1 MHIANSFKYGVAAL
15 SVTAAGLVPTL
26 AAAQTSQPAD
36 KWQVSA
42 SIYAY
47 LPSVSSSTRF
57 PTTGGSSIDVDG
69 DTILDSLKMA
79 FMGSLDVHNGRWG
92 VFNDVLY
99 LDLGNTKTGTRDFTL
114 GNITLPASVS
124 ANLDYDLK
132 GLIWTVAGE
141 YRLATGNPAYTIDL
155 LAGARLFNVKTTLDY
170 AISGTAGSHPLAGKS
185 GRSEVSE
192 DLWDGI
198 VGVKGRYAFG
208 QNRQWYVPYYLDVGT
223 GQSDLT
229 WQAAGGVGYA
239 FGWGELS
246 AMWRY
251 IDYSMESG
259 KAVESMSFNGP
270 MFGATFRW

>member
-1 MHIANSFKYGVAAL
+1 MHIAATFKYGIAAL
-15 SVTAAGLVPTL
+15 SVAAGAIAPTL
-26 AAAQTSQPAD
+26 SAAQTSQPAD
-36 KWQVSA
+36 KWQVAA
-42 SIYAY
+42 SIYGY
-47 LPSVSSSTRF
+47 LPTLSGSTRF
-57 PTTGGSSIDVDG
+57 PSSGSSVEVDA
-69 DTILDSLKMA
+69 DTIIDNLKMT

-99 LDLGNTKTGTRDFTL
+99 LDLGNSKTGVRDVTL
-114 GNITLPASVS
+114 GGSSIPASVS

-155 LAGARLFNVKTTLDY
+155 LAGARYFDLKQTINY
-170 AISGTAGSHPLAGKS
+170 SIGGTVGQFPLAGTS
-185 GRSEVSE
+185 GTSEVSG
-192 DLWDGI
+192 DVWDGI
-198 VGVKGRYAFG
+198 IGVKGRYALG

-229 WQAAGGVGYA
+229 WQAAIGLGYV
-239 FGWGELS
+239 FSWGELS

-251 IDYSMESG
+251 LDYNFESG
-259 KAVESMSFNGP
+259 KAIESMTFNGP